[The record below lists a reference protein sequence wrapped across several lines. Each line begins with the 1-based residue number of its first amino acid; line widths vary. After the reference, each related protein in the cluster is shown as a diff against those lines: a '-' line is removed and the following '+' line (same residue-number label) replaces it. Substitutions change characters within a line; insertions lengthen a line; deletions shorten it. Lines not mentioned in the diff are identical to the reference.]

1 VVVAAIVLLPLLYH
15 VARHRSLPNFSTG
28 EAFVAFRCGGE
39 AVLQRAN
46 PYLVEPMRGCEARA
60 RVVPPGVVEPAP
72 LPPVTLGF
80 FALFATL
87 PYRVAALLWAAIL
100 LASYATASLGLV
112 RLAPRVPPLV
122 VWLALAPNL
131 VLLNG
136 YYGETPPVVAA
147 ALVLAGLALRAE
159 RPAAA
164 ACAVTVA
171 TAFEP
176 HVGGA
181 AWLALGLFI
190 ARARLPLALGFG
202 VAAGL
207 SVLAVGPGT
216 AVTYLTD
223 VLPAHAVSELPAN
236 DQYSLTSLLF
246 AIGWPARAALTAGLA
261 SYALMLGLGCAF
273 APMVARRM
281 KAPEIVVFLP
291 AAAVLLG
298 GTFVHDLQMS
308 LALPLAIVAAGPFA
322 LRQAQDD
329 KLRVTTRL
337 RVTTAPDG
345 PRALTWL
352 AHATMLVAAIPA
364 PTTALPELAV
374 GAAAA
379 CAVAWSATRVLG
391 SPVRSLVAGALGAAA
406 YAAFAALVRHIGRV
420 PSPIPATFPAAAAN
434 ALAEPSWRAYV
445 TAVSHPTTPGEFITK
460 LTVEALLIATPVRA
474 AGTRRAHAPIAP
486 KPLKSRRR

>member
-1 VVVAAIVLLPLLYH
+1 VAVAAIVLVPLLYH
-15 VARHRSLPNFSTG
+15 VARHRTLPNFSTD

-80 FALFATL
+80 FALFAAL

-100 LASYATASLGLV
+100 LASYIVASLGLV
-112 RLAPRVPPLV
+112 RLAPRVPPIA

-136 YYGETPPVVAA
+136 YYGETPPLVAA
-147 ALVLAGLALRAE
+147 ALALAGLALRAE

-181 AWLALGLFI
+181 AWLALGLFVPG
-190 ARARLPLALGFG
+190 ARLPLALGLG
-202 VAAGL
+202 IAGGL

-216 AVTYLTD
+216 TVSYLTA

-246 AIGWPARAALTAGLA
+246 AIGWPARPALAAGLA

-273 APMVARRM
+273 APVLARRM
-281 KAPEIVVFLP
+281 RAPEIVVFLP

-308 LALPLAIVAAGPFA
+308 LALPLAVVAAGAPFA

-329 KLRVTTRL
+329 RL
-337 RVTTAPDG
+337 RVAAPNG
-345 PRALTWL
+345 LGVRTWL
-352 AHATMLVAAIPA
+352 GYVTMLVGAIPA

-379 CAVAWSATRVLG
+379 CAVAWSAARVLG
-391 SPVRSLVAGALGAAA
+391 SSMRPLVAGALGAAA
-406 YAAFAALVRHIGRV
+406 YATFAALVRELGRV
-420 PSPIPATFPAAAAN
+420 PATIPATFPAAAAN

-460 LTVEALLIATPVRA
+460 LTVEALLVATLA
-474 AGTRRAHAPIAP
+474 LAGGT
-486 KPLKSRRR
+486 LKARHSSTG